1 MHQVFLGLGSNLGDR
16 HHLIE
21 QAVVLIEERIGYVV
35 CQSSL
40 VESTSWGYE
49 SDHIFLNG
57 VLCCE
62 TEYSPHQVLEKAQEI
77 ERALGKKKEHAT
89 KRGVR
94 TEYNDRPI
102 DIDILLYDDLVID
115 EPDLKI
121 PHPLMEQRE
130 FVMKPLTEVKNMLSQ
145 ADNKVL

>member
-16 HHLIE
+16 QLLIE
-21 QAVVLIEERIGYVV
+21 RAVMLIEERVGQVV

-40 VESTSWGYE
+40 IESAPWGYE
-49 SDHIFLNG
+49 SRHTFLNG
-57 VLCCE
+57 VVCCE
-62 TEYSPHQVLEKAQEI
+62 TQLSPRQVLEAVQEI

-89 KRGVR
+89 KRGIR
-94 TEYNDRPI
+94 TKYNDRPI
-102 DIDILLYDDLVID
+102 DIDILIYDDLVID

-130 FVMKPLTEVKNMLSQ
+130 FVMKPLAEVKQRLFQ
-145 ADNKVL
+145 IK